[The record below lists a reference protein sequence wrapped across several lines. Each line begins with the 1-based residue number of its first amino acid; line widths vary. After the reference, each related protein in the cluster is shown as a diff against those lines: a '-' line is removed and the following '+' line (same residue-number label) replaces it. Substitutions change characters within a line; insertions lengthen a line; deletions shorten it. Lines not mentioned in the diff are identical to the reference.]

1 MRRRFFCKFSI
12 DHGDDWVLAE
22 AQVLARVPGTGK
34 QPSRERHGTGD
45 AVMSGKGL
53 SPEELGAEIGIALP
67 AKEVVSIIDVNAD
80 INVGIDAASP
90 IDLSAAANLN
100 VAAPIQ
106 AAAGAN
112 VLTYGSDAS
121 STATHSTDGGVII
134 NQGMADVDATAT
146 SLQDSGIDQSGDTST
161 GGTDTGG
168 TDTGG
173 TDTGTTVDTSAVGL
187 TEGALLN
194 VDVNVDL
201 NADLAAPIAGAVAA
215 NANVAAP
222 INAGVAANIGSI
234 DSTANAVTIQDAV
247 INQSMSDV
255 HATAYSDQTS
265 SIDQGSG
272 DTTGDTAGAS
282 TASASTGD
290 SSGGT
295 ASGDTSGGTSGSGTG
310 SSGTGTS
317 SGGTG
322 STSTN

>member
-1 MRRRFFCKFSI
+1 MEK
-12 DHGDDWVLAE
+12 E
-22 AQVLARVPGTGK
+22 
-34 QPSRERHGTGD
+34 
-45 AVMSGKGL
+45 MSQGL
-53 SPEELGAEIGIALP
+53 TPDELQAEIGIALP

-121 STATHSTDGGVII
+121 STAAQSTDGGVVI
-134 NQGMADVDATAT
+134 NQSMYDVDATAT

-173 TDTGTTVDTSAVGL
+173 TDTGTTVDTSTAGL

-201 NADLAAPIAGAVAA
+201 
-215 NANVAAP
+215 
-222 INAGVAANIGSI
+222 
-234 DSTANAVTIQDAV
+234 
-247 INQSMSDV
+247 
-255 HATAYSDQTS
+255 
-265 SIDQGSG
+265 
-272 DTTGDTAGAS
+272 
-282 TASASTGD
+282 
-290 SSGGT
+290 
-295 ASGDTSGGTSGSGTG
+295 
-310 SSGTGTS
+310 
-317 SGGTG
+317 
-322 STSTN
+322 